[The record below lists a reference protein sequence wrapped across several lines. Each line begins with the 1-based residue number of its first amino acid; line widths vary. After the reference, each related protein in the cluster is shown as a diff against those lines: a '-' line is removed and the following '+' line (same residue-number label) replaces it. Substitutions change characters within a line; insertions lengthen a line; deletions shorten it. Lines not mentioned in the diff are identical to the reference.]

1 MPQYKCM
8 ICDTT
13 PDQLSHHKSHLKT
26 SKHKDKKE
34 LLKLQLEKL
43 TPEELNETYKTTNIE
58 DIVKDNET
66 LIMDEPIECDI
77 TNKESL
83 KDKIHQIH
91 NYLRNHGA
99 GYGMNALK
107 IFNLFYGLKK
117 IEECGLFDMVG
128 LDTCCKFSY
137 LLEFSKKTS
146 DEKLNNLVI
155 GPVLDSI
162 NEKIKEL
169 LFYELPKN
177 LKGSVFAY
185 LLKEINMISKIEQT
199 TNVLLSGKVYEYF
212 IGRDESAISE
222 LGAYFTDRHITKFCY
237 KKGNPQRNED
247 GTIPTMIDMFGGS
260 GGFTTE
266 YISFMN
272 ERYPGMI
279 NWMNEIN
286 KIYHYDMNED
296 VIKSAGLELF
306 CLSGVLPNMQN
317 LKIKNS
323 FTDDFGGRKFQYIFT
338 NPPYGGDK
346 QKKTSAQEKR
356 QKIKD
361 YIKDELKT
369 TSDPEIKEKRTKQL
383 KVIEAQ
389 EKVDKKELDKLN
401 VNVDS
406 CKGRIQKFAVKHKLK
421 GNDKESCSLMLLM
434 DMVEEGG
441 RVVGVLKEGVF
452 FNKTYKDLRK
462 CLIEH
467 YNVKEVISVD
477 SSQFENTSTKTSIL
491 IFDNTP
497 EKTSEVLFS
506 DLIVEKYTEDRYE
519 EVDGQICLVENKGD
533 IKEVYDK
540 VISVASREE
549 LLANPI
555 YSLNGKDYNKKTI
568 VCGEGYELVKL
579 GDICEFKPKSK
590 RNASFGQSMGKYNFY
605 SSSDKVKKCDVADY
619 NEECLIIGTGG
630 SCNIKLDKYFSC
642 SMDNLLVK
650 SKYNLYIYYLFISK
664 MELLQEGFNGTTI
677 KHLSKDYLKNIQ
689 IPIPKTP
696 EKIQE
701 WVTKISVPYNEK
713 HEKEKRVK
721 ELETFVQ
728 ERIKYIGDNEHCDE
742 VELGCLCEINPE
754 TMKKNQYTKINYI
767 DIGSVKEGKI
777 NNIELMTDNYPSRA
791 KRIIKKYDILYS
803 TVRPNLKGYT
813 LISENIENGIATTGF
828 AVIRTKKIN
837 AMYIYSLLTDEKIT
851 DYLIKNSSGSSYP
864 AVNSNIF
871 KLIKIKL
878 PKNKQFIE
886 ELEPTFQEIETLQN
900 EVKYADKLYK
910 QYIQE
915 LGNEAIK
922 LN

>member
-1 MPQYKCM
+1 MPQQYKCM
-8 ICDTT
+8 ICDST

-26 SKHKDKKE
+26 SKHNDKKE
-34 LLKLQLEKL
+34 LFKLQLEKL
-43 TPEELNETYKTTNIE
+43 PESELLATYKTNKIE
-58 DIVKDNET
+58 DIVKEKET
-66 LIMDEPIECDI
+66 YIMDESAQDKFDFDI

-117 IEECGLFDMVG
+117 IEERGLFDTIG

-137 LLEFSKKTS
+137 LLEFSQKTY
-146 DEKLNNLVI
+146 DEKLNALII

-162 NEKIKEL
+162 HKKIKDL
-169 LFYELPKN
+169 LFYELPKT
-177 LKGSVFAY
+177 LKGSVWAY
-185 LLKEINMISKIEQT
+185 LLKEINMISKIEET

-237 KKGNPQRNED
+237 KKGNPQMNED

-286 KIYHYDMNED
+286 RIYHYDMNED

-306 CLSGVLPNMQN
+306 CLSGVLPNMNN

-356 QKIKD
+356 QKIKE
-361 YIKDELKT
+361 YIKEELKT
-369 TSDPEIKEKRTKQL
+369 ISETDVKEKRTKQL
-383 KVIEAQ
+383 KMIETQ
-389 EKVDKKELDKLN
+389 EKAEKKELDKLN

-406 CKGRIQKFAVKHKLK
+406 CKGRIQKFAVNHNKLN

-462 CLIEH
+462 CLIEY
-467 YNVKEVISVD
+467 YNVKEVISID

-497 EKTSEVLFS
+497 EKTSEVVFS
-506 DLIVEKYTEDRYE
+506 DLIVEKYSEDRYE
-519 EVDGQICLVENKGD
+519 EVDGKICLVENKGD

-568 VCGEGYELVKL
+568 VCGKGYELVKL

-590 RNASFGQSMGKYNFY
+590 RNASFGQNTGKYNFY

-619 NEECLIIGTGG
+619 NEECLIIGDGG
-630 SCNIKLDKYFSC
+630 VANIQLDEYFSC
-642 SMDNLLVK
+642 SNHNHIL
-650 SKYNLYIYYLFISK
+650 STKYNLYIYYLFISK
-664 MELLQEGFNGTTI
+664 MELLSEGFSGSVLKN
-677 KHLSKDYLKNIQ
+677 LSKDYLKNLQ
-689 IPIPKTP
+689 IPIPKFP

-721 ELETFVQ
+721 ELESFVQ
-728 ERIKYIGDNEHCDE
+728 ERIKYIGDNEDCDE
-742 VELGCLCEINPE
+742 VELGSVCKYIKTGKNKTPDNKEGTLYPYYGTGDITGYTDYYLFEGKHILVARNG
-754 TMKKNQYTKINYI
+754 TMGNCFL
-767 DIGSVKEGKI
+767 VEGKI
-777 NNIELMTDNYPSRA
+777 FPSDHIFVIKNN
-791 KRIIKKYDILYS
+791 
-803 TVRPNLKGYT
+803 
-813 LISENIENGIATTGF
+813 
-828 AVIRTKKIN
+828 
-837 AMYIYSLLTDEKIT
+837 EKIGILAT
-851 DYLIKNSSGSSYP
+851 YYFIKSISNKIKNSSNGTTIKGISKENLS
-864 AVNSNIF
+864 
-871 KLIKIKL
+871 KIKIHI

-900 EVKYADKLYK
+900 EVKDADKLYK

-915 LGNEAIK
+915 LGNEAII
-922 LN
+922 N